1 MKSMFLPIVLLL
13 ALTAVPALAGNN
25 QGGNNNNQ
33 GGNNNNQ
40 GGGFSGAPGP
50 LVGAGLPVLLVGG
63 GIYWLVRRRK
73 RTSAD

>member
-1 MKSMFLPIVLLL
+1 MKNMFLPIVLLL
-13 ALTAVPALAGNN
+13 ALTAVPALAG
-25 QGGNNNNQ
+25 GGNDQ

-40 GGGFSGAPGP
+40 GGGVRGAPGP
-50 LVGAGLPVLLVGG
+50 LVGAGLPVILIGG